1 MAPVRGS
8 EQPPMNKDD
17 GQEERVAWR
26 SIRILYGHAFP
37 LGSVLRREKPLSALV
52 GWRYLVGMTAATV
65 MNSIVLDQYNNVLRR
80 LASTIYLRDWP
91 VFKRQISQALV
102 LSFVYSFATIG
113 SARLYIMLASLW
125 RRELTR
131 IIQAKYLRSKCYYRL
146 QQQQQE
152 DENSGAKVLD
162 ADQRIAEDVKVVTTT
177 LAGMWYRTVI
187 YSSHMFGSA
196 LRLVLLIHPKY
207 IIFCVGYLLICGRVR
222 ERAVP
227 ALRLGLLT
235 GDMSHTMGEYRS
247 AHLRLQENSEPVVT
261 LRGTQAEKQR
271 ILNAYAKM
279 ERTQVEFDAE
289 TSKDSWWYSG
299 LISTIITPT
308 VQAFLVEVPFIS
320 RSGRPVHTSSQEGL
334 VANARVLGEMTFVG
348 TSMTRLMSYTQ
359 AMLTLRRRALAS
371 AGRANR
377 LVELLDASDR
387 TVSGPLN
394 RSHDS
399 VRSHSSACAIKL
411 ERLTVHPP
419 DDSGSVLVRALDIDI
434 KAGRNLLVVGEN
446 GVGKT
451 SLFRTIAGLWS
462 SPTGSVRIPAHGDEA
477 RMTLCFLP
485 QSPYHPLGSLRDAV
499 TYPLCGQS
507 LTSAELRAL
516 LHIVELQD
524 LMDLEDGDTAPIDP
538 CVRGSWDATLTLS
551 QKQRLAIARLLYHKP
566 RFGVLDECTSTLS
579 EDMIDRVYQMCA
591 SAGITVITVSH
602 RPKHKRFHADILT
615 LKGGGRWELDEIRE
629 DDLVPT
635 PPGTPL
641 SSQQFTQRSVFDG
654 YAVSLGSPEA
664 ELKLKTTPEK
674 LKPMPQ
680 MSSLRRMSMVAKICL
695 PKLSL
700 ANRSTQLIWLNIASI
715 LFNVFLTSKIL
726 ASLPG
731 RLQAFA
737 IQSDRL
743 GYFSLTARALGFRLV
758 SALTTNLSSR
768 SGYALARQFQ
778 RVLTEHVIEHTMGC
792 DNAFYML
799 RHIDKRIMDME
810 TRVVADVDLCAKA
823 MQTLLTSMLTPL
835 SSAIV
840 VTRLLLSANLPL
852 SAISVIYIYALTGSA
867 IVRFASPD
875 LGGFAA
881 KISQMEG
888 VFRRMHQRVIAH
900 CESIAMV
907 GGEEPELHALDVQ
920 CDSIAEEERRQTVAQ
935 IRFDSGN
942 YWFNNYLPQVIT
954 NALRMSWGSTNYG
967 SAEQVMAEGGGT
979 GLSAQGLYI
988 ENLATQGF
996 AAVTGIL
1003 SINSSFRT
1011 FAGYARRISDM
1022 LLVIEEARTERAQQE
1037 AKKPLDSQEA
1047 ISTAHVD
1054 ENSLGEI
1061 VFREVDIFAPDG
1073 QQIVSKLSLTLAHG
1087 EHLRVTGPN
1096 GCGKSAVP
1104 SPLNPPLYLGTHLPV
1119 IR

>member
-1 MAPVRGS
+1 
-8 EQPPMNKDD
+8 
-17 GQEERVAWR
+17 
-26 SIRILYGHAFP
+26 
-37 LGSVLRREKPLSALV
+37 
-52 GWRYLVGMTAATV
+52 
-65 MNSIVLDQYNNVLRR
+65 
-80 LASTIYLRDWP
+80 
-91 VFKRQISQALV
+91 
-102 LSFVYSFATIG
+102 
-113 SARLYIMLASLW
+113 
-125 RRELTR
+125 
-131 IIQAKYLRSKCYYRL
+131 
-146 QQQQQE
+146 
-152 DENSGAKVLD
+152 
-162 ADQRIAEDVKVVTTT
+162 
-177 LAGMWYRTVI
+177 
-187 YSSHMFGSA
+187 
-196 LRLVLLIHPKY
+196 
-207 IIFCVGYLLICGRVR
+207 
-222 ERAVP
+222 
-227 ALRLGLLT
+227 
-235 GDMSHTMGEYRS
+235 
-247 AHLRLQENSEPVVT
+247 
-261 LRGTQAEKQR
+261 
-271 ILNAYAKM
+271 
-279 ERTQVEFDAE
+279 
-289 TSKDSWWYSG
+289 
-299 LISTIITPT
+299 
-308 VQAFLVEVPFIS
+308 
-320 RSGRPVHTSSQEGL
+320 
-334 VANARVLGEMTFVG
+334 
-348 TSMTRLMSYTQ
+348 
-359 AMLTLRRRALAS
+359 
-371 AGRANR
+371 
-377 LVELLDASDR
+377 
-387 TVSGPLN
+387 
-394 RSHDS
+394 
-399 VRSHSSACAIKL
+399 
-411 ERLTVHPP
+411 
-419 DDSGSVLVRALDIDI
+419 
-434 KAGRNLLVVGEN
+434 
-446 GVGKT
+446 
-451 SLFRTIAGLWS
+451 
-462 SPTGSVRIPAHGDEA
+462 
-477 RMTLCFLP
+477 
-485 QSPYHPLGSLRDAV
+485 
-499 TYPLCGQS
+499 
-507 LTSAELRAL
+507 
-516 LHIVELQD
+516 
-524 LMDLEDGDTAPIDP
+524 
-538 CVRGSWDATLTLS
+538 
-551 QKQRLAIARLLYHKP
+551 
-566 RFGVLDECTSTLS
+566 
-579 EDMIDRVYQMCA
+579 
-591 SAGITVITVSH
+591 
-602 RPKHKRFHADILT
+602 
-615 LKGGGRWELDEIRE
+615 
-629 DDLVPT
+629 
-635 PPGTPL
+635 
-641 SSQQFTQRSVFDG
+641 
-654 YAVSLGSPEA
+654 
-664 ELKLKTTPEK
+664 
-674 LKPMPQ
+674 
-680 MSSLRRMSMVAKICL
+680 MVAKICL

-875 LGGFAA
+875 FGGFAA

-942 YWFNNYLPQVIT
+942 YWFNKYLPQVIT

-1104 SPLNPPLYLGTHLPV
+1104 SPLNTPLFSWHSPSSHSITRLIH
-1119 IR
+1119 RSR